1 MAWFVKR
8 ETFTSAAAS
17 LPVEQ
22 RRPMLEAH
30 RRWVKEE
37 SEAGKKICSG
47 FLVDQ
52 QRLPGGGGLL
62 IFEAESY
69 EEAWVWLQKDPM
81 ICSDLVTWSL
91 HEWIVEMNLL

>member
-1 MAWFVKR
+1 
-8 ETFTSAAAS
+8 
-17 LPVEQ
+17 
-22 RRPMLEAH
+22 MLEAH

-81 ICSDLVTWSL
+81 ICSDLVTWS